1 MSASDLWVS
10 AADTNCRAIALY
22 SIAGVSSIGVEKLM
36 VDLGRDG
43 QTEHKMGIA

>member
-36 VDLGRDG
+36 VDLRRDG
-43 QTEHKMGIA
+43 KTEPKMEIA